1 MNKPS
6 KCIPVTE
13 ARTLQDNWV
22 NTRAIDL
29 ERDLGYVDT
38 REFVYS
44 VAELEEFL
52 AYVKGESAKSGIN
65 NPGVRIYFAAY
76 NDATSNKATVFLAP
90 TIGSNVDSENNYS
103 LDPFNKNNGGWPP
116 KIY

>member
-1 MNKPS
+1 MNKPT
-6 KCIPVTE
+6 KCISVAE
-13 ARTLQDNWV
+13 ARNLQDNWV
-22 NTRAIDL
+22 NTRANDL

-52 AYVKGESAKSGIN
+52 AYVKSESTKQRIS

-76 NDATSNKATVFLAP
+76 NDAKSNKATVFLAP
-90 TIGSNVDSENNYS
+90 TDGGDVDSDNNYN
-103 LDPFNKNNGGWPP
+103 LDPLNITTGGWPP